1 MNITKCRA
9 AAVAGLALGGI
20 LLTACGTPDAAPQPT
35 EPPAATTTVTRT
47 VTRPAPT
54 SRATSTPHPTGAQEI
69 VLGATGYGEFKLG
82 MDKKA
87 ALAVGGLTADGS
99 DGTGCTAY
107 QIRGG
112 GRVVI
117 SDKYGLVRVQAP
129 AAARTLERIRPGS
142 TIREVKAAYR
152 DAQEFRAGFSA
163 KASSVAH
170 YEMISTAPGNPYR
183 DDDKIDTIRV
193 VLNTYDCALALV

>member
-1 MNITKCRA
+1 MKITKRQA

-35 EPPAATTTVTRT
+35 EPPTSTTTVTRT
-47 VTRPAPT
+47 VTQPAPT
-54 SRATSTPHPTGAQEI
+54 SPAASTPKPAGVQEI
-69 VLGATGYGEFKLG
+69 VLEATGYGKFKLG

-107 QIRGG
+107 QVRGG
-112 GRVVI
+112 GRVAI
-117 SDKYGLVRVQAP
+117 SDRYGVVRVQAP
-129 AAARTLERIRPGS
+129 AAARTPKGIRPGS

-152 DAQEFRAGFSA
+152 DAQEFRSGFSV

-170 YEMISTAPGNPYR
+170 YEMLSSAPGNPYR

-193 VLNTYDCALALV
+193 ELNTYDCALALV